1 MPLERELESGKPWVF
16 DAAVAESFDDM
27 LDRSIPEI
35 ETMREVVTLAA
46 SFFFPRGNEVLDLG
60 CSRGEALARLAALDG
75 TDDFHF
81 VGLEVSTPMLD
92 AARTR
97 FRDDR
102 RISIYEQDLR
112 HGILGVAP
120 GRLSVALSVLTLMFV
135 PVNYR
140 RRLLREVYDRLA
152 PRGGLVL
159 VEKTIGDGVEIDDLM
174 NANYHRRKF
183 ETGYTPDEI
192 ERKRLALE
200 GVLVPLTARQNRE
213 LLLDVGFEE
222 VDEVWSWF
230 NFRAWVAVK

>member
-1 MPLERELESGKPWVF
+1 MPLESDLQTGKPWVF
-16 DAAVAESFDDM
+16 DAAVAENFDEM

-46 SFFFPRGNEVLDLG
+46 SFFFPRGGEVLDLG
-60 CSRGEALARLAALDG
+60 CSRGEALARIAALDG
-75 TDDFHF
+75 TDDLHF
-81 VGLEVSTPMLD
+81 VGLEVSAPMLA
-92 AARTR
+92 AARAR
-97 FRDDR
+97 FADDPR
-102 RISIYEQDLR
+102 VAIYERDLR
-112 HGILGVAP
+112 HGIYGVAP
-120 GRLSVALSVLTLMFV
+120 GSLAVALSVLTLMFV

-140 RRLLREVYDRLA
+140 RRLLRDVYDRLA

-192 ERKRLALE
+192 ERKRLSLE

-213 LLLDVGFEE
+213 LLVDVGFEE
-222 VDEVWSWF
+222 IDEVWSWM